1 MKLTVYY
8 EGPYWVGVV
17 QDEAEGRVRAGRFV
31 FGSEPAD
38 AEVLEFISEHLA
50 ALMESMTAEVEG
62 KRMPTRRVNP
72 KRLQRLAAEESR
84 SHGAGT
90 YADQAIKLQMEQRKQ
105 LRRGIGKAQREELK
119 ERKREIARQKAKDKH
134 RGR

>member
-1 MKLTVYY
+1 
-8 EGPYWVGVV
+8 
-17 QDEAEGRVRAGRFV
+17 
-31 FGSEPAD
+31 
-38 AEVLEFISEHLA
+38 
-50 ALMESMTAEVEG
+50 
-62 KRMPTRRVNP
+62 MPTRRVNP

-105 LRRGIGKAQREELK
+105 LRRVIGKAQREELK

>member
-17 QDEAEGRVRAGRFV
+17 QDEDEGRVRAGRFV

-50 ALMESMTAEVEG
+50 SLMESMTAEVEG

-84 SHGAGT
+84 SHGVGT
-90 YADQAIKLQMEQRKQ
+90 YAEQAIKLQMEQRKQ
-105 LRRGIGKAQREELK
+105 LKRVIGKAQREELK